1 MPPQLVRSDEAL
13 DQVSCDALLVGAVT
27 GDQSGSLV
35 DDRIDGMLDGLLS
48 EHLRD
53 VGFKAKIGDLTIVPI
68 QQRISAKSVAVVGLG
83 GSSDL
88 DATALRRAAGVAGR
102 RLSDRGVVATNIHE
116 AISGG
121 GGAGAVGEGLL
132 LGCYRFVAYKS
143 DPKPAKLERILMLGN
158 PDAEELDRAT
168 AIAEA
173 TWLARD
179 LTNEPA
185 STLTPEL
192 LASMATEMAATSGL
206 ECTVYDENALGE
218 RGFGGILGV
227 NQGSNKPP
235 RLIQLRY
242 APASPKGK
250 VVLVGK
256 GITFDSGG
264 LSLKD
269 AKNMET
275 MKTDMA
281 GAAAVIGA
289 MSALARLG
297 VGVEVLALVPATEN
311 MPGGN
316 AIKPGDVIK
325 HYGGRTSEVLNTDA
339 EGRLV
344 LADAVA
350 FACEQEPDAIIDVAT
365 LTGAIMVALGKK
377 ATGLFCNDDGLRDE
391 IAVAA
396 ARAGERVWPMPLY
409 DDYRTDLDSEIADI
423 KNTGPRWGG
432 AINGALFIR
441 DFLKDGVPWAHL
453 DIAGPSRADGDY
465 DENVKGGTGVGTRTL
480 LAFLEGRSR

>member
-1 MPPQLVRSDEAL
+1 MPPQLMGSDEAL
-13 DQVSCDALLVGAVT
+13 DQVSCDALVVGAVT
-27 GDQSGSLV
+27 GDESGTLI
-35 DDRIDGMLDGLLS
+35 DDRIDGMLDGFLS

-53 VGFKAKIGDLTIVPI
+53 VSFKAKIGDVTIVPT
-68 QQRISAKSVAVVGLG
+68 QQKIAPKSVAVVGLG
-83 GSSDL
+83 GRSDL
-88 DATALRRAAGVAGR
+88 DASALRRAAGAVVR
-102 RLSDRGVVATNIHE
+102 RLSDRAVVASNIHE
-116 AISGG
+116 AVSGDEG
-121 GGAGAVGEGLL
+121 SGAAGEGFL

-143 DPKPAKLERILMLGN
+143 DPKPSKLERILMLGN
-158 PDAEELDRAT
+158 PDAGALERAT

-185 STLTPEL
+185 STLTPER
-192 LASMATEMAATSGL
+192 LASMATEMAEASGL
-206 ECTVYDENALGE
+206 ECTVYDENALAE

-227 NQGSNKPP
+227 NQGSIKAP
-235 RLIQLRY
+235 RLIQLRH

-281 GAAAVIGA
+281 GAAAVVGA
-289 MSALARLG
+289 MSALARLD

-344 LADAVA
+344 LADTVA
-350 FACEQEPDAIIDVAT
+350 FACEQEPDAIVDVAT

-377 ATGLFCNDDGLRDE
+377 ATGLFSNNDGLRDE
-391 IAVAA
+391 LTAA
-396 ARAGERVWPMPLY
+396 AATAGERVWPMPLY
-409 DDYRTDLDSEIADI
+409 DDYRSDLDSEIADI

-441 DFLKDGVPWAHL
+441 DFLKDGIPWAHL

-480 LAFLEGRSR
+480 LAFLERRGR

>member
-13 DQVSCDALLVGAVT
+13 DQVACDALLVGAVA
-27 GDQSGSLV
+27 GDESGSLL

-53 VGFKAKIGDLTIVPI
+53 VGFKAKIGDVTIVPT
-68 QQRISAKSVAVVGLG
+68 QRKIAAKSVAVVGLG
-83 GSSDL
+83 SSSDL
-88 DATALRRAAGVAGR
+88 DATALRRAAGTAAR
-102 RLSDRGVVATNIHE
+102 RLSDRAVVATNVHE
-116 AISGG
+116 AISGD
-121 GGAGAVGEGLL
+121 GGAGAAGEGLV

-143 DPKPAKLERILMLGN
+143 DPKPAKLERIVMLGN
-158 PDAEELDRAT
+158 PDTGALDRAT

-192 LASMATEMAATSGL
+192 LASNAAEMAAASGL
-206 ECTVYDENALGE
+206 ECTVFDEHTLSE

-227 NQGSNKPP
+227 NQGSIKPP

-242 APASPKGK
+242 APESPKGK

-297 VGVEVLALVPATEN
+297 IGVEVLALVPATEN

-377 ATGLFCNDDGLRDE
+377 ATGLFSNDDGLRDE
-391 IAVAA
+391 VTIAA
-396 ARAGERVWPMPLY
+396 AKAGERVWSMPLY

-441 DFLKDGVPWAHL
+441 DFLRDGIPWAHL

>member
-1 MPPQLVRSDEAL
+1 MPPQLVRTDEPL
-13 DQVSCDALLVGAVT
+13 EQVSCDALVVGAVA
-27 GDQSGSLV
+27 GDDSGALV
-35 DDRIDGMLDGLLS
+35 DDRPDRVLDGFLS
-48 EHLRD
+48 QHLRD
-53 VGFKAKIGDLTIVPI
+53 VSFKAKLGDVTILPI
-68 QQRISAKSVAVVGLG
+68 QQRIAARSVAIVGLG
-83 GSSDL
+83 ERSQL
-88 DATALRRAAGVAGR
+88 DATALRRAAGAAVR
-102 RLSDRGVVATNIHE
+102 RLADRAVVATNLNE
-116 AISGG
+116 VISSDE
-121 GGAGAVGEGLL
+121 GAGATGEGFL

-143 DPKPAKLERILMLGN
+143 DPKPSRLERVLMLGN
-158 PDAEELDRAT
+158 PSTDALDRAT
-168 AIAEA
+168 AVAEA

-185 STLTPEL
+185 STLTPES
-192 LASMATEMAATSGL
+192 LATMASDMAGGSGL
-206 ECTVYDENALGE
+206 ECTVYDENALAE

-227 NQGSNKPP
+227 NQGSIKPP
-235 RLIQLRY
+235 RLIQLRH
-242 APASPKGK
+242 APSSPKGK

-289 MSALARLG
+289 MNALSRLDIG
-297 VGVEVLALVPATEN
+297 LEVLALVPATEN

-350 FACEQEPDAIIDVAT
+350 FACEQEPDAIVDVAT

-377 ATGLFCNDDGLRDE
+377 ATGLFSNNDALRE
-391 IAVAA
+391 ELATAA
-396 ARAGERVWPMPLY
+396 AKAGERVWPMPLY
-409 DDYRTDLDSEIADI
+409 DDYRSDLESEVADI

-432 AINGALFIR
+432 AINAALFIR